1 MRGVYPGT
9 FNPPTVAHVAVA
21 RAAVEQ
27 AGLSRL
33 DLVVSRVSLGKEAL
47 DDADERAAALRTLG
61 FDVVVSDHQLL
72 ADIAAGYDAL
82 VLGADKWAQVVDPS
96 FYGGSSEA
104 RDTAV
109 ARLPRLIVAP
119 RPPFDVPEGALVL
132 QLPSW
137 VAEVSSTSVRGGRVE
152 WRASAP

>member
-9 FNPPTVAHVAVA
+9 FDPPTVAHVAIA

-27 AGLSRL
+27 AALSRL
-33 DLVVSRVSLGKEAL
+33 DLVVSRVPLGKEGREGAE
-47 DDADERAAALRTLG
+47 ERAAALRSLG
-61 FDVVVSDHQLL
+61 FDVVVTDEQLL

-82 VLGADKWAQVVDPS
+82 VLGADKWAQVIDPS
-96 FYGGSSEA
+96 FYDGSAAA
-104 RDTAV
+104 RDEAV

-119 RPPFDVPEGALVL
+119 RPPFDVPIGAVVL
-132 QLPSW
+132 ELPEW
-137 VAEVSSTSVRGGRVE
+137 LAGVSSTEVRRGRVE

>member
-27 AGLSRL
+27 AGLHSL

-47 DDADERAAALRTLG
+47 EDADERAASLRRLG
-61 FDVVVSDHQLL
+61 FEVVVSDHQLL
-72 ADIAAGYDAL
+72 ADLASGYDAV
-82 VLGADKWAQVVDPS
+82 VLGADKWAQVIDPS
-96 FYGGSSEA
+96 YYGGSAEA
-104 RDTAV
+104 RDAAV

-119 RPPFDVPEGALVL
+119 RPPFEVPTGALVL
-132 QLPSW
+132 QLPTW
-137 VAEVSSTSVRGGRVE
+137 LAEVSSTSVRDGRVE